1 MALAHAW
8 SVALVG
14 LEGHLVEVEADIA
27 QGLPKTTLIGLPDA
41 SLNEARDR
49 VRAAVANSQEKFPDR
64 KVTIGLSPA
73 TLPKT
78 GAHYDVAIACAL
90 LAAGGVVNGR
100 HLREVVVI
108 GELGLDGR
116 IREVRGAL
124 AMTLAASRS
133 GFKRIIVPEMN
144 AGEARLVPGIEVYG
158 MRSLRQVLALLRGD
172 EIPDEP
178 PPRAEPRLISESFTR
193 LPEVD
198 LDDVLGQHEGRRA
211 IEAAAA
217 GGHHLYLHGPPG
229 SGKTMLAERLAGLMP
244 DLSTDDSLEVSA
256 VHSLAGLLTSDAEL
270 VVRPP
275 FIAPHHTASLPSL
288 IGGGSGMPRPGAIS
302 CAHRGIL
309 FIDEAPEMHPL
320 TLDTLRQPLES
331 GFIEVHRA
339 AAVAKFPARFLL
351 VLAANPCPC
360 GQAGTPYGICTC
372 TPQILNRYQQRISGP
387 IKDRIDIQRQIL
399 PASRGLTDDEK
410 PESTAEVAARVSAAR
425 DRQAFRYRDTPWVL
439 NSEVPGPVLRRE
451 HPLDDLSQKT
461 LESHYADGVLTAR
474 GFDRVARLAWT
485 LADLEGLAGPT
496 QELTHQ
502 AFQLRS
508 GAALT
513 PLDDARPIRD
523 RDLRLSTTNNAQTS
537 KESDRPW

>member
-1 MALAHAW
+1 MPLAQAW

-41 SLNEARDR
+41 SLSEARDR
-49 VRAAVANSQEKFPDR
+49 VRAAVVNSGERFPDR

-78 GAHYDVAIACAL
+78 GSHYDVAIACSL
-90 LAAGGVVNGR
+90 LAAAGVVDNSQLR
-100 HLREVVVI
+100 HVAII

-133 GFKRIIVPEMN
+133 GFERIVVPELN
-144 AGEARLVPGIEVYG
+144 AGEARLVPGIAVYG
-158 MRSLRQVLALLRGD
+158 VRSLRQVLALLRQT
-172 EIPDEP
+172 EIPDEE
-178 PPRAEPRLISESFTR
+178 PPRAEPRLMSESLTR
-193 LPEVD
+193 VPEVD
-198 LDDVLGQHEGRRA
+198 LDDVLGQREGRRA
-211 IEAAAA
+211 IEASAA
-217 GGHHLYLHGPPG
+217 GGHHVYLHGPPG

-270 VVRPP
+270 VIRPP
-275 FIAPHHTASLPSL
+275 FIAPHHTASLTSL
-288 IGGGSGMPRPGAIS
+288 IGGGSGVPRPGAIS

-331 GFIEVHRA
+331 GFIEVHRS

-360 GQAGTPYGICTC
+360 GQAGTPYGICGC
-372 TPQILNRYQQRISGP
+372 TPQVLARYRQRISGP
-387 IKDRIDIQRQIL
+387 IKDRIDIQRMIL
-399 PASRGLTDDEK
+399 PAARGEGDGDK
-410 PESTAEVAARVSAAR
+410 PESTAVVAARVGAAR
-425 DRQAFRYRDTPWVL
+425 DRQAFRYRDTAWIL
-439 NSEVPGPVLRRE
+439 NSEIPGPILRRE
-451 HPLDDLSQKT
+451 YPVDSASQT
-461 LESHYADGVLTAR
+461 LLETFYSDGRLTAR

-485 LADLEGLAGPT
+485 LADLEGVDKPT
-496 QELTHQ
+496 QHQTHE
-502 AFQLRS
+502 AFQLRT
-508 GAALT
+508 GAPLT
-513 PLDDARPIRD
+513 LLTDTRPLRD
-523 RDLRLSTTNNAQTS
+523 P
-537 KESDRPW
+537 KP

>member
-1 MALAHAW
+1 MPLAQAW

-14 LEGHLVEVEADIA
+14 LEGHLVEIEADIA
-27 QGLPKTTLIGLPDA
+27 QGLPKTTLIGLPDT
-41 SLNEARDR
+41 SLSEARDR
-49 VRAAVANSQEKFPDR
+49 VRAAVVNSGEKFPDR

-78 GAHYDVAIACAL
+78 GSHYDVAIACAL
-90 LAAGGVVNGR
+90 LAAAGVVDNDR
-100 HLREVVVI
+100 LRQVAII

-116 IREVRGAL
+116 MREVRGAL

-133 GFKRIIVPEMN
+133 GFERVIVPELN

-158 MRSLRQVLALLRGD
+158 MRSLRQVLALLRQT
-172 EIPDEP
+172 EMPDED
-178 PPRAEPRLISESFTR
+178 PPRAEPRLVSESLTR
-193 LPEVD
+193 VPEVD
-198 LDDVLGQHEGRRA
+198 LHDVLGQREGRKA
-211 IEAAAA
+211 IEASAA
-217 GGHHLYLHGPPG
+217 GGHHIFLHGPPG
-229 SGKTMLAERLAGLMP
+229 SGKTMLAERLAGLLP

-256 VHSLAGLLTSDAEL
+256 VHSLAGLLTNDAEL

-360 GQAGTPYGICTC
+360 GLAGTPNNICNC
-372 TPQILNRYQQRISGP
+372 TPQNLNRYRQRISGP

-399 PASRGLTDDEK
+399 PAARGEGEGDR
-410 PESTAEVAARVSAAR
+410 PESTAEVAARVRLAR
-425 DRQAFRYRDTPWVL
+425 ERQTHRYQGTGWVL
-439 NSEVPGPVLRRE
+439 NSEIPGPILRRE
-451 HPLDDLSQKT
+451 YPIDEASQRLLEDL
-461 LESHYADGVLTAR
+461 YADGRLTAR
-474 GFDRVARLAWT
+474 GFDRVSRLAWT
-485 LADLEGLAGPT
+485 LADLAGAPIPT
-496 QELTHQ
+496 VPLTHT
-502 AFQLRS
+502 AFQLRT
-508 GAALT
+508 GVPLT
-513 PLDDARPIRD
+513 PLTDERP
-523 RDLRLSTTNNAQTS
+523 LRKSI
-537 KESDRPW
+537 P

>member
-1 MALAHAW
+1 MALAQAW

-27 QGLPKTTLIGLPDA
+27 PGLPKTTLIGLPDA
-41 SLNEARDR
+41 SLTEARDR
-49 VRAAVANSQEKFPDR
+49 VRAAVVNSQEKFPDR

-78 GAHYDVAIACAL
+78 GSHYDVAIACAL
-90 LAAGGVVNGR
+90 LAAGGGVNGQY
-100 HLREVVVI
+100 LREVAMI

-133 GFKRIIVPEMN
+133 GFERIIVPEIN

-158 MRSLRQVLALLRGD
+158 MRSLRQVLALLRGS
-172 EIPDEP
+172 EIPDET
-178 PPRAEPRLISESFTR
+178 PPRAEPRLISESLTR
-193 LPEVD
+193 VPEVD
-198 LDDVLGQHEGRRA
+198 LDDVLGQQEGRRA

-360 GQAGTPYGICTC
+360 GQAGTPYGVCSC
-372 TPQILNRYQQRISGP
+372 TPQVLNRYRQRISGP

-399 PASRGLTDDEK
+399 PAARGLADEK
-410 PESTAEVAARVSAAR
+410 PESTAEVAARVRAAR
-425 DRQAFRYRDTPWVL
+425 DRQAFRYQGTPWIL
-439 NSEVPGPVLRRE
+439 NSEVPGPVLRRD
-451 HPLDDLSQKT
+451 HPLDEGSQKT
-461 LESHYADGVLTAR
+461 LDSHYADGLLTAR
-474 GFDRVARLAWT
+474 GVDRVARLAWT
-485 LADLEGLAGPT
+485 LADLEGIDGPT
-496 QELTHQ
+496 PELTHQ

-508 GAALT
+508 GDPLT
-513 PLDDARPIRD
+513 PLGDARPIRD
-523 RDLRLSTTNNAQTS
+523 PDARPRPNHDVRPST
-537 KESDRPW
+537 ESDLSW

>member
-1 MALAHAW
+1 MPLAQTW

-41 SLNEARDR
+41 SLSEARDR
-49 VRAAVANSQEKFPDR
+49 VRAAVVNSGERFPDR

-78 GAHYDVAIACAL
+78 GSHYDIAIACAL
-90 LAAGGVVNGR
+90 LAAAGV
-100 HLREVVVI
+100 LEVDSMRNSAMI

-116 IREVRGAL
+116 VREVRGAL
-124 AMTLAASRS
+124 AMTLAAARS
-133 GFKRIIVPEMN
+133 GFARIVVPELN
-144 AGEARLVPGIEVYG
+144 AGEARLVPGIDVYG
-158 MRSLRQVLALLRGD
+158 VRSLRQVLAMLRGT
-172 EIPDEP
+172 EIPDEE
-178 PPRAEPRLISESFTR
+178 PPRAEPRLLSESLTR
-193 LPEVD
+193 VPELD
-198 LDDVLGQHEGRRA
+198 LDDVIGQREGRRA

-217 GGHHLYLHGPPG
+217 GGHHLLLHGPPG

-275 FIAPHHTASLPSL
+275 FIAPHHTASLSSL
-288 IGGGSGMPRPGAIS
+288 VGGGSGMPRPGAIS

-331 GFIEVHRA
+331 GYIEVHRS
-339 AAVAKFPARFLL
+339 AAVAKFPARFML

-360 GQAGTPYGICTC
+360 GLSGTNRGICTC
-372 TPQILNRYQQRISGP
+372 TPQVLARYRQRISGP
-387 IKDRIDIQRQIL
+387 IKDRLDIQRQIL
-399 PASRGLTDDEK
+399 PAARATTDGEK
-410 PESTAEVAARVSAAR
+410 SESTGVVAERVKAAR
-425 DRQAFRYRDTPWVL
+425 DRQAYRYRDTGWIL
-439 NSEVPGPVLRRE
+439 NSEIPGPVLRRDF
-451 HPLDDLSQKT
+451 PLDAASHKMLEDLYS
-461 LESHYADGVLTAR
+461 AGRLTAR
-474 GFDRVARLAWT
+474 GFDRVVRLAWT
-485 LADLEGLAGPT
+485 LADLRSLDRPT
-496 QELTHQ
+496 VELTHE

-508 GAALT
+508 GEPLT
-513 PLDDARPIRD
+513 DLADARPLKGIA
-523 RDLRLSTTNNAQTS
+523 S
-537 KESDRPW
+537 

>member
-1 MALAHAW
+1 MALAQTW

-41 SLNEARDR
+41 SLSEARDR
-49 VRAAVANSQEKFPDR
+49 VRAAVVNSGERFPDR

-78 GAHYDVAIACAL
+78 GSHYDVAIALAL
-90 LAAGGVVNGR
+90 LTAAGVIDAES
-100 HLREVVVI
+100 LRQTAII

-124 AMTLAASRS
+124 AMTLAAARS
-133 GFKRIIVPEMN
+133 SFERIVVPELN
-144 AGEARLVPGIEVYG
+144 SGEARLVPGIEVYG
-158 MRSLRQVLALLRGD
+158 VRSLRQVLALLRGT
-172 EIPDEP
+172 EIPDEA
-178 PPRAEPRLISESFTR
+178 PPRAEPRLLSESLTR
-193 LPEVD
+193 VPEVD
-198 LDDVLGQHEGRRA
+198 LDDIIGQREGRRA

-217 GGHHLYLHGPPG
+217 GGHHLFLHGPPG

-256 VHSLAGLLTSDAEL
+256 VHSLAGLLTNDAEL

-275 FIAPHHTASLPSL
+275 FIAPHHTASLSSL
-288 IGGGSGMPRPGAIS
+288 VGGGSGMPRPGAIS

-331 GFIEVHRA
+331 GYIEVHRS
-339 AAVAKFPARFLL
+339 AAVAKFPARFML

-360 GQAGTPYGICTC
+360 GMSGAGNAICNC
-372 TPQILNRYQQRISGP
+372 TPQVLARYRQRISGP
-387 IKDRIDIQRQIL
+387 IKDRLDIQRQIL
-399 PASRGLTDDEK
+399 PTARGVADREAS
-410 PESTAEVAARVSAAR
+410 ESTAAVAERVKAAR
-425 DRQAFRYRDTPWVL
+425 DRQAYRYRETGWIL

-451 HPLDDLSQKT
+451 FPLDAASHKLLEDLYT
-461 LESHYADGVLTAR
+461 AGRLTAR
-474 GFDRVARLAWT
+474 GFDRVVRVAWT
-485 LADLEGLAGPT
+485 LADLQGIDQPT
-496 QELTHQ
+496 AALTHE
-502 AFQLRS
+502 AFQLRT
-508 GAALT
+508 GEPLT
-513 PLDDARPIRD
+513 DLSDTRPLKGIPA
-523 RDLRLSTTNNAQTS
+523 
-537 KESDRPW
+537 

>member
-1 MALAHAW
+1 MPLAQTW

-49 VRAAVANSQEKFPDR
+49 VRAAVVNSGERFPDR

-78 GAHYDVAIACAL
+78 GSHYDVAIACAL
-90 LAAGGVVNGR
+90 LAAAGVLETGS
-100 HLREVVVI
+100 LRQSAMI

-124 AMTLAASRS
+124 AMTLAAARS
-133 GFKRIIVPEMN
+133 GFARIVVPELN
-144 AGEARLVPGIEVYG
+144 AGEARLVPGIDVYG
-158 MRSLRQVLALLRGD
+158 VRSLRQVLALLRGT
-172 EIPDEP
+172 EIPDEA
-178 PPRAEPRLISESFTR
+178 PPRAEPRLLSESLTR
-193 LPEVD
+193 VPEVD
-198 LDDVLGQHEGRRA
+198 LHAVLGQREGRRA

-217 GGHHLYLHGPPG
+217 GGHHLFLHGPPG

-256 VHSLAGLLTSDAEL
+256 VHSLAGLLTNDAEL

-275 FIAPHHTASLPSL
+275 FIAPHHTASLASL
-288 IGGGSGMPRPGAIS
+288 VGGGSGMPRPGAIS

-331 GFIEVHRA
+331 GYVEVHRS
-339 AAVAKFPARFLL
+339 AAVAKFPARFML

-360 GQAGTPYGICTC
+360 GLSGTTQGICTC
-372 TPQILNRYQQRISGP
+372 TPQVLARYRQRISGP
-387 IKDRIDIQRQIL
+387 IKDRLDIQRQIL
-399 PASRGLTDDEK
+399 PAARTISDGET
-410 PESTAEVAARVSAAR
+410 PESTAVVAERVSAAR
-425 DRQAFRYRDTPWVL
+425 DRQAFRYRETGWIL
-439 NSEVPGPVLRRE
+439 NSEVPGPVLRRDY
-451 HPLDDLSQKT
+451 PLDAAGQRMLEDL
-461 LESHYADGVLTAR
+461 YAAGRITAR
-474 GFDRVARLAWT
+474 GFDRVVRVAWT
-485 LADLEGLAGPT
+485 LADLQGVDRPT
-496 QELTHQ
+496 RELTHQ
-502 AFQLRS
+502 AFQLRTGEPLTDLS
-508 GAALT
+508 DTRPLTGTAA
-513 PLDDARPIRD
+513 
-523 RDLRLSTTNNAQTS
+523 
-537 KESDRPW
+537 

>member
-1 MALAHAW
+1 MPLAQTW

-41 SLNEARDR
+41 SLSEARDR
-49 VRAAVANSQEKFPDR
+49 VRAAVVNSGERFPDR

-78 GAHYDVAIACAL
+78 GSHYDIAIACAL
-90 LAAGGVVNGR
+90 LAAAGVIEGSS
-100 HLREVVVI
+100 LRQTAMI

-124 AMTLAASRS
+124 AMTLAAARS
-133 GFKRIIVPEMN
+133 GFERIIVPELN
-144 AGEARLVPGIEVYG
+144 AGEARLVPGIAVYG
-158 MRSLRQVLALLRGD
+158 VRSLRQVVAVLRGT
-172 EIPDEP
+172 EIPDEA
-178 PPRAEPRLISESFTR
+178 PPRAEPRLLSESLTR
-193 LPEVD
+193 VPEVD
-198 LDDVLGQHEGRRA
+198 LDDVIGQHEGRRA

-217 GGHHLYLHGPPG
+217 GGHHVFLHGPPG

-244 DLSTDDSLEVSA
+244 DLCMDDSLEVSA

-275 FIAPHHTASLPSL
+275 FIAPHHTASLSSL
-288 IGGGSGMPRPGAIS
+288 VGGGSGMPRPGAIS

-331 GFIEVHRA
+331 GYIEVHRS
-339 AAVAKFPARFLL
+339 AAVAKFPARFML

-360 GQAGTPYGICTC
+360 GLAGTAKGICNC
-372 TPQILNRYQQRISGP
+372 TPQVLARYQQRISGP

-399 PASRGLTDDEK
+399 PAARRTADGGSS
-410 PESTAEVAARVSAAR
+410 ESTATVAERVRTAR
-425 DRQAFRYRDTPWVL
+425 DRQAFRYREVGWTL

-451 HPLDDLSQKT
+451 FPLDAASHKLLEDL
-461 LESHYADGVLTAR
+461 YAAGRLTAR
-474 GFDRVARLAWT
+474 GFDRVVRLAWT
-485 LADLEGLAGPT
+485 LADLRSIDRPT
-496 QELTHQ
+496 VELTHQ
-502 AFQLRS
+502 AFQLRT
-508 GAALT
+508 GEPLT
-513 PLDDARPIRD
+513 ELADARP
-523 RDLRLSTTNNAQTS
+523 LKGSAA
-537 KESDRPW
+537 

>member
-1 MALAHAW
+1 MPLAQTW

-41 SLNEARDR
+41 SLSEARER
-49 VRAAVANSQEKFPDR
+49 VRSAVVNSGEKFPDR

-78 GAHYDVAIACAL
+78 GSHYDVAIATAL
-90 LAAGGVVNGR
+90 LTAAGVIEPGP
-100 HLREVVVI
+100 LRQTAII

-124 AMTLAASRS
+124 AMTLAAARAN
-133 GFKRIIVPEMN
+133 FDRIVVPELN

-158 MRSLRQVLALLRGD
+158 VRSLRQVLAMVRGT
-172 EIPDEP
+172 EIPDEA
-178 PPRAEPRLISESFTR
+178 PPRAEPRLLSESLTR
-193 LPEVD
+193 VPEVD
-198 LDDVLGQHEGRRA
+198 LDDVIGQHEGRRA

-217 GGHHLYLHGPPG
+217 GGHHVFLHGPPG

-275 FIAPHHTASLPSL
+275 FIAPHHTASLASL
-288 IGGGSGMPRPGAIS
+288 VGGGSGMPRPGAIS

-331 GFIEVHRA
+331 GYIEVHRS
-339 AAVAKFPARFLL
+339 AAVAKFPARFML

-360 GQAGTPYGICTC
+360 GLSGTDQGICSC
-372 TPQILNRYQQRISGP
+372 TPQVLTRYRQRISGP
-387 IKDRIDIQRQIL
+387 IKDRLDIQRQIL
-399 PASRGLTDDEK
+399 PAARTIAEGRR
-410 PESTAEVAARVSAAR
+410 PESTAVVAARVKLAR
-425 DRQAFRYRDTPWVL
+425 DRQAHRFRGTGWIL
-439 NSEVPGPVLRRE
+439 NSEVPGPVLRRDY
-451 HPLDDLSQKT
+451 PLDAPSNKLLEDLYS
-461 LESHYADGVLTAR
+461 AGRLTAR
-474 GFDRVARLAWT
+474 GFDRVVRLAWT
-485 LADLEGLAGPT
+485 LADLEGKPQPT
-496 QELTHQ
+496 VDLTHQ
-502 AFQLRS
+502 AFQLRT
-508 GAALT
+508 GEPLT
-513 PLDDARPIRD
+513 DLSDTRPLKGTPA
-523 RDLRLSTTNNAQTS
+523 
-537 KESDRPW
+537 

>member
-1 MALAHAW
+1 MPLAQAW

-27 QGLPKTTLIGLPDA
+27 QGLPKTTLIGLPDT
-41 SLNEARDR
+41 SLSEARDR
-49 VRAAVANSQEKFPDR
+49 VRAAVVNSGEKFPDR

-78 GAHYDVAIACAL
+78 GSHYDVAIAVAL
-90 LAAGGVVNGR
+90 LAAAGVVDNAM
-100 HLREVVVI
+100 LRQVAIV

-133 GFKRIIVPEMN
+133 GFERIIVPELN
-144 AGEARLVPGIEVYG
+144 SSEARLVPGIAVYG
-158 MRSLRQVLALLRGD
+158 VRSLRQVLALLRQT
-172 EIPDEP
+172 EIPDEE
-178 PPRAEPRLISESFTR
+178 PPRAEPRLMSESLTR
-193 LPEVD
+193 VPEVD
-198 LDDVLGQHEGRRA
+198 LQDVLGQREGRRA
-211 IEAAAA
+211 IEASAA

-244 DLSTDDSLEVSA
+244 DLSRDDSLEVSA

-270 VVRPP
+270 VARPP
-275 FIAPHHTASLPSL
+275 FIAPHHTASLVSL
-288 IGGGSGMPRPGAIS
+288 IGGGSGVLRPGAIS

-360 GQAGTPYGICTC
+360 GQAGTPHGVCGC
-372 TPQILNRYQQRISGP
+372 TPQVLARYRQRISGP
-387 IKDRIDIQRQIL
+387 IKDRIDIQRMIL
-399 PASRGLTDDEK
+399 PAARGEADGDQ
-410 PESTAEVAARVSAAR
+410 PESTAVVADRVQAAR
-425 DRQAFRYRDTPWVL
+425 DRQAFRYRDTAWIL
-439 NSEVPGPVLRRE
+439 NSEIPGPILRRE
-451 HPLDDLSQKT
+451 YPLDTASQT
-461 LESHYADGVLTAR
+461 LLEALYSDGRLTAR

-485 LADLEGLAGPT
+485 LADLEGLPKPT
-496 QELTHQ
+496 QSQTHQ
-502 AFQLRS
+502 AFQLRT
-508 GAALT
+508 GAPLT
-513 PLDDARPIRD
+513 PLTDERP
-523 RDLRLSTTNNAQTS
+523 LRGVPT
-537 KESDRPW
+537 P

>member
-1 MALAHAW
+1 MPLAQTW

-41 SLNEARDR
+41 SLSEARER
-49 VRAAVANSQEKFPDR
+49 VRAAVVNSGERFPDR

-78 GAHYDVAIACAL
+78 GSHYDIAIACAL
-90 LAAGGVVNGR
+90 LAAAGVLEPDS
-100 HLREVVVI
+100 LRTAAMI

-116 IREVRGAL
+116 VREIRGAL
-124 AMTLAASRS
+124 AMTLAAARS
-133 GFKRIIVPEMN
+133 GFARIVVPELN

-158 MRSLRQVLALLRGD
+158 VRSLRQVLAMLRGT
-172 EIPDEP
+172 EIPDEA
-178 PPRAEPRLISESFTR
+178 PPRAEPRLLSESLTR
-193 LPEVD
+193 VPEVD
-198 LDDVLGQHEGRRA
+198 LDDVIGQREGRRA

-217 GGHHLYLHGPPG
+217 GGHHLFLHGPPG

-256 VHSLAGLLTSDAEL
+256 VHSLAGLLSNDAEL

-275 FIAPHHTASLPSL
+275 FIAPHHTASLSSL
-288 IGGGSGMPRPGAIS
+288 VGGGSGMPRPGAIS

-331 GFIEVHRA
+331 GYIEVHRS
-339 AAVAKFPARFLL
+339 AAVAKFPARFML

-360 GQAGTPYGICTC
+360 GLAGTAQGICNC
-372 TPQILNRYQQRISGP
+372 TPQVLARYQQRISGP

-399 PASRGLTDDEK
+399 PAARGATDTER
-410 PESTAEVAARVSAAR
+410 PESTAVVAERVKAAR
-425 DRQAFRYRDTPWVL
+425 DRQAFRYRDLGWTL

-451 HPLDDLSQKT
+451 FPLDAASHQLLEDL
-461 LESHYADGVLTAR
+461 YAGGRLTAR
-474 GFDRVARLAWT
+474 GFDRVVRLAWT
-485 LADLEGLAGPT
+485 LADLHGTDRPT
-496 QELTHQ
+496 VDLTHE
-502 AFQLRS
+502 AFQLRT
-508 GAALT
+508 GEPLT
-513 PLDDARPIRD
+513 DLADARP
-523 RDLRLSTTNNAQTS
+523 LKGTAA
-537 KESDRPW
+537 

>member
-1 MALAHAW
+1 MPLAQAW

-41 SLNEARDR
+41 SLSEARDR
-49 VRAAVANSQEKFPDR
+49 VRAAVVNSGEKFPDR

-78 GAHYDVAIACAL
+78 GSHYDVAIACAL
-90 LAAGGVVNGR
+90 LAAGGVVDNHR
-100 HLREVVVI
+100 LRQTAII

-133 GFKRIIVPEMN
+133 GFERIVVPELN
-144 AGEARLVPGIEVYG
+144 AAEAKLVPSIEVYG
-158 MRSLRQVLALLRGD
+158 VRSLRQVLALLRGE
-172 EIPDEP
+172 EIPDEA
-178 PPRAEPRLISESFTR
+178 PPRAEPRLMSESLTR
-193 LPEVD
+193 VPEVD

-217 GGHHLYLHGPPG
+217 GAHHIFLHGPPG

-275 FIAPHHTASLPSL
+275 FIAPHHTASLSSL
-288 IGGGSGMPRPGAIS
+288 VGGGSGVPRPGAIS

-320 TLDTLRQPLES
+320 TLDTLCQPLES
-331 GFIEVHRA
+331 GFIEVHRS

-360 GQAGTPYGICTC
+360 GQSGTPNGICNC
-372 TPQILNRYQQRISGP
+372 TPQVLTRYRQRISGP

-399 PASRGLTDDEK
+399 PAARGLADGDR
-410 PESTAEVAARVSAAR
+410 PESTAEVAARVKAAR
-425 DRQAFRYRDTPWVL
+425 DRQAFRYRNTGWIL
-439 NSEVPGPVLRRE
+439 NSEIPGPIMRRE
-451 HPLDDLSQKT
+451 YPLDAASQKT
-461 LESHYADGVLTAR
+461 LESLYADGRLTAR
-474 GFDRVARLAWT
+474 GLDRVVRLAWT
-485 LADLEGLAGPT
+485 LADLEGLDSPT
-496 QELTHQ
+496 PDLTHQ

-508 GAALT
+508 GAPLT
-513 PLDDARPIRD
+513 PLTNIR
-523 RDLRLSTTNNAQTS
+523 RIRETT
-537 KESDRPW
+537 P